1 MNENIKEIKFSDEN
15 FPSILKEIPKPPKQ
29 LFVRGEILPCDKV
42 AVAIVGARK
51 HTSYGK
57 QVAYDF
63 AYSLA
68 KNGVTIV
75 SGLALGIDSEAHKG
89 ALDAGGRT
97 IAVLGSGIDD
107 KSIYPY
113 SHKSLAEQ
121 VILNGAL
128 ISEYEPGTPALPYQF
143 PERNRIVSGLSI
155 GVLIVEAKEKS
166 GSLITAKLA
175 LEQNKDIFSVPGQIF
190 SPMSKGTNKLIQ
202 RGAKLVTKPEDILEE
217 LELSGI
223 EINKREEDFS
233 EDEKNILKLLESEA
247 LHTNEIIKISKMPAS
262 DILTII
268 TILEM
273 KGAVKDTGGNMYV
286 KIL

>member
-1 MNENIKEIKFSDEN
+1 MNENIKEIKFFSKD
-15 FPSILKEIPKPPKQ
+15 FPSRLKEIPKPPKQ
-29 LFVRGEILPCDKV
+29 LFVRGEILPCDDV
-42 AVAIVGARK
+42 AIAIVGARK
-51 HTSYGK
+51 HTPYGK

-63 AYSLA
+63 AYDLA

-143 PERNRIVSGLSI
+143 PERNRIVSGLAL

-175 LEQNKDIFSVPGQIF
+175 LEQNKDIFSIPGNIF

-202 RGAKLVTKPEDILEE
+202 QGAKLVTKVEDILEE

-223 EINKREEDFS
+223 KIKKEKNFS
-233 EDEKNILKLLESEA
+233 ENEKIILKILENET
-247 LHTNEIIKISKMPAS
+247 LHTNEIIKTSKMPAS
-262 DILTII
+262 FVLTNI
-268 TILEM
+268 TTLEM
-273 KGAVKDTGGNMYV
+273 KGAIKDIGGNVYS
-286 KIL
+286 LN

>member
-1 MNENIKEIKFSDEN
+1 MNEDIKEIKLSDSS
-15 FPSILKEIPKPPKQ
+15 FPSILKEIAKPPKQ

-42 AVAIVGARK
+42 AIAIVGSRK

-63 AYSLA
+63 AYDLA
-68 KNGVTIV
+68 KNGITIV

-97 IAVLGSGIDD
+97 IAVLGSGIDE

-121 VILNGAL
+121 IILNGAL

-143 PERNRIVSGLSI
+143 PERNRIVSGLSV

-166 GSLITAKLA
+166 GSLITARLA
-175 LEQNKDIFSVPGQIF
+175 LEQNKDVFAIPGQIF

-202 RGAKLVTKPEDILEE
+202 QGAKLVLKPEDILEE
-217 LELSGI
+217 LEFSGI
-223 EINKREEDFS
+223 KIKKEEEDFS
-233 EDEKNILKLLESEA
+233 KDEKNILKLLKNEE
-247 LHTNEIIKISKMPAS
+247 LHTNEIIKISKMPANS
-262 DILTII
+262 VLTNI

-273 KGAVKDTGGNMYV
+273 KGAIKNIGENIYTIN
-286 KIL
+286 

>member
-1 MNENIKEIKFSDEN
+1 MNEDIKEIKFSSKD
-15 FPSILKEIPKPPKQ
+15 FPSRLKEIPKPPKQ
-29 LFVRGEILPCDKV
+29 LFVRGEILPCDDV
-42 AVAIVGARK
+42 AIAIVGARK

-63 AYSLA
+63 AYDLA
-68 KNGVTIV
+68 KNGVTII

-89 ALDAGGRT
+89 ALAGGGRT

-175 LEQNKDIFSVPGQIF
+175 LEQNKDIFSIPGQIF

-202 RGAKLVTKPEDILEE
+202 QGAKLVTKAKDILEE
-217 LELSGI
+217 LEFSGI
-223 EINKREEDFS
+223 EIKEEEENFS
-233 EDEKNILKLLESEA
+233 EDEKNILKLLENEA
-247 LHTNEIIKISKMPAS
+247 LHTNEIIKTSKMPAS
-262 DILTII
+262 SVLTNI

-273 KGAVKDTGGNMYV
+273 KGVIKDTGGNIYTR
-286 KIL
+286 I